1 MFVFIRILCACTPPQ
16 TKLRSAIKKGKGIE
30 EEKNRLAEE
39 NESLKQRVAELEQEV
54 ASLNEKLSDQ
64 EHKLQNAAA
73 ATDGAAALSKEQ
85 SQVIEDEMVSHD
97 AALEQLRSLT
107 VGSHVRHGRLDTLEF
122 LVSFFKVVWLAGK
135 QTNKRLTMLSFQERV
150 KKAASLAAEMASQ
163 YSK

>member
-1 MFVFIRILCACTPPQ
+1 MPSQ

-39 NESLKQRVAELEQEV
+39 NESLKLKVTELEQEI
-54 ASLNEKLSDQ
+54 ASLNEKLRDQ
-64 EHKLQNAAA
+64 DHKLQNAAV
-73 ATDGAAALSKEQ
+73 ATDGATLSDEQ
-85 SQVIEDEMVSHD
+85 SQAIKDEMVSHD

-107 VGSHVRHGRLDTLEF
+107 VSSHVHHGEEDTLEF
-122 LVSFFKVVWLAGK
+122 FLFFCLF
-135 QTNKRLTMLSFQERV
+135 TCLLPLQERV